1 MDVIVRD
8 KGKRLY
14 TTHLACDKDVESSM
28 RLAGEHTDGQSVR
41 AVAQAG
47 IVHVFVGGTVDAP
60 SAVPIVSIR
69 GGAPGDKLG
78 VSINMDAI
86 KTLTTAAAAAGGK
99 KRKREEEQDETAAA
113 APAPKKPRKPL
124 TEAQKEQKRKR
135 AAERKAEAMAT
146 MPVAK
151 EDT

>member
-86 KTLTTAAAAAGGK
+86 KTLTAAGGK

>member
-86 KTLTTAAAAAGGK
+86 KTLTAAAGGK